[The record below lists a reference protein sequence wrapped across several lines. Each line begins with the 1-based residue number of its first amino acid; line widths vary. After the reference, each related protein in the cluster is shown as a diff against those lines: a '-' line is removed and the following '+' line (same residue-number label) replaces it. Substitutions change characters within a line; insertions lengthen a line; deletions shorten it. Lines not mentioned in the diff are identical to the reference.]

1 MDELL
6 SWLSQYGGWGLLT
19 IIVILI
25 FVLYDRFE
33 RPIAKIKDLLSG
45 IGPSW
50 RRHGIK
56 ADIQSRIN
64 LFSRSVDKELP
75 NVMPYNMKLKF
86 VREIDRAELRRGK
99 KLVLVRIRDRRHD
112 DRNFV
117 HAMLAFCPV
126 GVLPASRPYLEN
138 CLCEAVDLTVTRKFL
153 NAIKYQSALN
163 YLYKDVIEPK
173 AKENP
178 DLDKLCII
186 LDRFDEQGLF
196 TRVVLRELRDFAA
209 KVNTRY
215 PTDAHK
221 NETRQFVDYMDAIA
235 KRQPGE
241 KCETEFM
248 GNCISMRLIMVGT
261 VDTLATKGIVGYLQA
276 IQWAKGMNIDRVYIA
291 ARDKHIDDAE
301 RTAYLAQKQ
310 DLGRIVGQ
318 PQKYVATDSL
328 GKPRNTIL
336 IEMQLVVSPFAPPE
350 QGKLIED
357 SLE

>member
-6 SWLSQYGGWGLLT
+6 SWLSQYGGWGLLA

-25 FVLYDRFE
+25 IFSYDRFE
-33 RPIAKIKDLLSG
+33 RPIAKIKDLFSWV
-45 IGPSW
+45 GPSW
-50 RRHGIK
+50 RRRGIK

-64 LFSRSVDKELP
+64 LFSRSVDKEIP

-86 VREIDRAELRRGK
+86 VKEIDRAELQRDK

-112 DRNFV
+112 DKNFV

-126 GVLPASRPYLEN
+126 GVIPASRPYLDD
-138 CLCEAVDLTVTRKFL
+138 CLSDAIDFTVTRKFL
-153 NAIKYQSALN
+153 KAIQYQSALN
-163 YLYKDVIEPK
+163 YLYKEVLEHEG
-173 AKENP
+173 KEKP
-178 DLDKLCII
+178 ELEKLCII

-221 NETRQFVDYMDAIA
+221 SETRQFVDYMDAIA

-241 KCETEFM
+241 KCELEFM

-261 VDTLATKGIVGYLQA
+261 VDTLTTKGIVGYLQA
-276 IQWAKGMNIDRVYIA
+276 IQWAKGMEIERVYIT
-291 ARDKHIDDAE
+291 ARDKHIADAE
-301 RTAYLAQKQ
+301 RTAHLAQKRG
-310 DLGRIVGQ
+310 LGRIVGQ
-318 PQKYVATDSL
+318 PKKYVATDSL
-328 GKPRNTIL
+328 GQQRKTTL
-336 IEMQLVVSPFAPPE
+336 IEIQLVVSPFAPPE
-350 QGKLIED
+350 QGRL
-357 SLE
+357 LEE